1 MLYQIL
7 NEYKKSG
14 GAVSLD
20 VLSRKL
26 GVEKSALEGMLQT
39 LVRQG
44 KLREITVSSASCG
57 GCHGGSCGGCGSHK
71 ILANMGKFYELVS

>member
-1 MLYQIL
+1 MLLLIL

-20 VLSRKL
+20 ALSRKL
-26 GVEKSALEGMLQT
+26 GVEKSALEGMLET

-44 KLREITVSSASCG
+44 KLKETTAPSASCG
-57 GCHGGSCGGCGSHK
+57 SCHGGSCAGCGLSK
-71 ILANMGKFYELVS
+71 IFANTGKTYQLVS